1 LSNWKGFQSYV
12 ELLTCL
18 EMAAEAKTLPK
29 DITQQ

>member
-1 LSNWKGFQSYV
+1 MKGFQSYT

-18 EMAAEAKTLPK
+18 EMAEDVKTLPK